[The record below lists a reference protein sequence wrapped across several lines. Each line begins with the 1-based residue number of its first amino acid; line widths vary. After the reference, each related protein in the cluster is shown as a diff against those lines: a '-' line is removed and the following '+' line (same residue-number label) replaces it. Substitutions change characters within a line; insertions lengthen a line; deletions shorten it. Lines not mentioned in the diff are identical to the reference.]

1 MDAWHMVEKFRAEII
16 DSSSDDESDQSAH
29 TLATTAASMIHEFTS
44 NPGPQHRGSVKG
56 RKTCRA
62 TEISITGLLPGPG
75 PFPARGPGRSPRCPG
90 LWAGPAYDKPY
101 YLADGIYPDWD
112 TLVKTVRNPNSEK
125 TRRFAK
131 MQEACRKDVERG
143 FVVLQARWAIVR
155 HPARTWSLKT
165 MHEVMTCCVIM
176 HNMIVENERPDG
188 RNENHREFQVELVA
202 PIPGASTWEDY
213 LHMNVEVTNDTV
225 SKQLQTDLIE
235 HQWTMAGHE
244 DHA

>member
-1 MDAWHMVEKFRAEII
+1 
-16 DSSSDDESDQSAH
+16 
-29 TLATTAASMIHEFTS
+29 
-44 NPGPQHRGSVKG
+44 
-56 RKTCRA
+56 
-62 TEISITGLLPGPG
+62 
-75 PFPARGPGRSPRCPG
+75 
-90 LWAGPAYDKPY
+90 
-101 YLADGIYPDWD
+101 
-112 TLVKTVRNPNSEK
+112 
-125 TRRFAK
+125 
-131 MQEACRKDVERG
+131 
-143 FVVLQARWAIVR
+143 
-155 HPARTWSLKT
+155 

-188 RNENHREFQVELVA
+188 RNENHWEFQGELVA